1 MKAFLTSIGEATTS
15 ICKWQLE
22 RFGFE
27 VVLLDKIEPW
37 IDKYKR
43 FLEMA
48 DEECLR
54 IDADIIPNERIR
66 IFQDSGYLRKNALL
80 AKAYTYDF
88 YANGLMPT
96 APVYYSKG
104 ITKGLKDRITDIDRP
119 ETSIWRLR
127 DLHEKA
133 IVLSEVVGIHG
144 FFQARKDI
152 DRGVN
157 NKQVRDQNSQYD
169 FDLLDKLSEEHII

>member
-1 MKAFLTSIGEATTS
+1 MKAYLCSILERTTS

-27 VVLLDKIEPW
+27 VILLDKVEPW

-66 IFQDSGYLRKNALL
+66 IFQDSGYLRRNALL

-88 YANGLMPT
+88 YANGQMAT

-119 ETSIWRLR
+119 ETSIWRDR
-127 DLHEKA
+127 DIHPQA
-133 IVLSEVVGIHG
+133 IVLNEVVGIHG
-144 FFQARKDI
+144 FFQNRKDI
-152 DRGVN
+152 ERVVIHKKDRG
-157 NKQVRDQNSQYD
+157 QSMQYD
-169 FDLLDKLSEEHII
+169 FDYLDQLSEEHII

>member
-1 MKAFLTSIGEATTS
+1 MKAFLTSIGEKTTS

-27 VVLLDKIEPW
+27 VVLLDKVEPW

-48 DEECLR
+48 GEECIR

-66 IFQDSGYLRKNALL
+66 IFQDSGYLRKNAKL

-88 YANGLMPT
+88 YANTLMQT
-96 APVYYSKG
+96 APTYYSKG
-104 ITKGLKDRITDIDRP
+104 ITKGMKELITDIDRP
-119 ETSIWRLR
+119 ETSIFRNR
-127 DLHEKA
+127 DIHPWVV
-133 IVLSEVVGIHG
+133 VLNEVVGTHG
-144 FFQARKDI
+144 FFQSKKDI
-152 DRGVN
+152 ERAVIHKKIRG
-157 NKQVRDQNSQYD
+157 QNAQYD
-169 FDLLDKLSEEHII
+169 FDLLEKLKKENIL